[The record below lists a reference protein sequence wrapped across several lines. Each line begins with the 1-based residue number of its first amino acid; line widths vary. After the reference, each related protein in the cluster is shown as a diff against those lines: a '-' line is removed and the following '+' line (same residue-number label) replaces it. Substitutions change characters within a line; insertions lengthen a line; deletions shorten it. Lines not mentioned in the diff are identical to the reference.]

1 MQTINGVTIDE
12 RKAQQMLKKIIIL
25 EKQNISEKNSTSDN
39 KMVEKI
45 KKMIEEEVKC
55 Y

>member
-1 MQTINGVTIDE
+1 MQSINGVNIDE
-12 RKAQQMLKKIIIL
+12 KKAQQMLKKIIIL
-25 EKQNISEKNSTSDN
+25 EKQNISEKAASSDS

-45 KKMIEEEVKC
+45 KRLIEEEVKC